1 MKKRLAGISKKI
13 VRPLCLLI
21 LCTIILPIQAL
32 AAAPPADNPQS
43 GSVGVTGVLTSAP
56 PKNGAT
62 IAVPSGGQTF
72 TSTPITVSGL
82 CPNGLLVKIFDN
94 NVFMGSAV
102 CSSGSYSLKIDLF
115 SGENDLVARVFDS
128 LDQAGPDSN
137 IVTVNFNDTQFNTTG
152 ASLLTLTSD
161 YARRGA
167 NPGATLVW
175 PIILSGGTG
184 PYAISVDWGDNKPQ
198 DLLSS
203 QFPGTVE
210 LRHVYDTAGVYSV
223 IIKAT
228 DKNGLTAYLQL
239 VGVANG
245 AITSSS
251 TTNKDT
257 GSQVVVKS
265 TIMWAPAALMLPLIL
280 VSFWLG
286 RKHELLSL
294 RRHLQRDDY

>member
-1 MKKRLAGISKKI
+1 MNIRLVEKLRKIGAVVGLFLLCVVATPGIA
-13 VRPLCLLI
+13 
-21 LCTIILPIQAL
+21 Q
-32 AAAPPADNPQS
+32 AAAPPANNPQS
-43 GSVGVTGVLTSAP
+43 GSVGVTGMLASAP

-72 TSTPITVSGL
+72 TNVPIKVSGL
-82 CPNGLLVKIFDN
+82 CPDGLLVKIFDN
-94 NVFMGSAV
+94 NVFMGSV
-102 CSSGSYSLKIDLF
+102 ICVGGSYSIQIDLF
-115 SGENDLVARVFDS
+115 SGQNDLIARVYDS

-137 IVTVNFNDTQFNTTG
+137 VVTVKFNDSQFNTSG
-152 ASLLTLTSD
+152 SSLLTLTSD

-175 PIILSGGTG
+175 PVILSGGTG
-184 PYAISVDWGDNKPQ
+184 PYAISVDWGDNKPS
-198 DLLSS
+198 DLIST
-203 QFPGTVE
+203 QFPGVVD
-210 LRHVYDTAGVYSV
+210 LQHVYDTAGVYGV

-228 DKNGLTAYLQL
+228 DKNGLTAYLQV

-245 AITSSS
+245 AITSNS
-251 TTNKDT
+251 TSNKDSGT
-257 GSQVVVKS
+257 QVVIKNK
-265 TIMWAPAALMLPLIL
+265 ILWAPAAIMLPLLL